1 MDIDP
6 VDLLNTN
13 QFIKTPELQKNVQL
27 EKENEFRKFYEK
39 DLENKNDTNILQS
52 LDLKN
57 LIVDESQD
65 PNNLLTTNVLDK
77 NDKSGKSVKGGIG
90 RTTREIKTLISVDS
104 RDRDKLLY
112 SKPNNFKIF
121 LNKTFL
127 NVKSIRLASLEFPNT
142 NAVINSLNRNL
153 YWRNQEDITLDFT
166 LNNNNKLEY
175 PVYTNQLRI
184 GSYIASSLQTEITS
198 KLNIIR
204 RKQGQSNGNSIIG
217 DYHYFVTSLDI
228 ETDIVTFISLI
239 LKQLANN
246 PISTTADSGTIRVF
260 ATSHG
265 YTTNDNIYLVD
276 CKAVAGI
283 DASLLNGFHII
294 TVINPNVYTF
304 EVNVKASQTVGDSTK
319 GGGGGNIV
327 KSGTQAPFQLL
338 WGQENFTVAQNIGFP
353 LENSSQIMYTNI
365 NIQFEN
371 IFQMNITTSSIHGLS
386 RDFLFIGQLIKV
398 GTIVSNIFIQLYSF
412 TITDVPSTTTLIVQV
427 VDNTIPDTLSG
438 TNGFPMSSTDYIQFG
453 TRTPINVYIYEQYTT
468 QSFLVTTTTPHGY
481 KFIDINNTIFSL
493 YNTVDPTVTNDNN
506 YDGDY
511 YISQILDNYRLIL
524 PGILVNTNVHNNG
537 IYGQTPKLN
546 PLITFTAT
554 ITNIIPNFTFIG
566 GLYYTKIT
574 CSIPHKLKI
583 DTVDPKL
590 NDFVY
595 FYNVVS
601 APTFINSMQ
610 VSSIIDSYSFLIQ
623 FNMSSINMTNIT
635 KRLAYIGTGLIT
647 VDYPSHGFNSV
658 ISITQFGLPA
668 LGQALVQTTV
678 NHNLVAGKIIRISN
692 TDARSSTNNP
702 SMNDAYNIVSIESSD
717 SFVISRLSGKGLI
730 TISTIGTTGIIGLS
744 NEFRLY
750 SANDTGGIPSTI
762 LNRYPYTLRDILDV
776 NTFTFMIPSVFA
788 TSTEI
793 GGGNNVYISSLYHGF
808 SGVQKNTKN
817 NILNRSINLEGENY
831 AFITCPQLGTMKN
844 TGNVKDI
851 FARIILDQ
859 APGYV
864 CFNYLS
870 NPKIFDTVPLA
881 QLSELEFSIV
891 NYDNTLYEF
900 SDINYSFTLEIT
912 EVIDTTDLFN
922 HSSRRGI
929 IDTH

>member
-27 EKENEFRKFYEK
+27 ERENEFKQFYEK
-39 DLENKNDTNILQS
+39 ELEKQNDTKIIQS

-65 PNNLLTTNVLDK
+65 PNNLLTTNVVNFSK
-77 NDKSGKSVKGGIG
+77 TQNTNGSRS
-90 RTTREIKTLISVDS
+90 TREVKTLISVDS
-104 RDRDKLLY
+104 RDRDRLLY
-112 SKPNNFKIF
+112 PKPNNFKTF

-153 YWRNQEDITLDFT
+153 YWRNQEDINLDFT
-166 LNNNNKLEY
+166 LSNNNKIEY

-184 GSYIASSLQTEITS
+184 GSYIASTLQTEITG
-198 KLNIIR
+198 KLNVIR

-246 PISTTADSGTIRVF
+246 PISTTVDSGTIRVF

-283 DASLLNGFHII
+283 EANLLNGFHII

-338 WGQENFTVAQNIGFP
+338 WGQEDFTVAQNIGFP

-365 NIQFEN
+365 NIPFEN
-371 IFQMNITTSSIHGLS
+371 IFQMNITTTTIHGLS
-386 RDFLFIGQLIKV
+386 RDFLFIGQSIKV
-398 GTIVSNIFIQLYSF
+398 GTIITNTFVQLYSF
-412 TITDVPSTTTLIVQV
+412 TITDISSTTSLTVQV
-427 VDNTIPDTLSG
+427 TDNTIPDSLSG
-438 TNGFPMSSTDYIQFG
+438 IDGFPLSTTNYIQFG
-453 TRTPINVYIYEQYTT
+453 TRTPINVYIYEQYTQ

-481 KFIDINNTIFSL
+481 TFIDINNTIFSL

-511 YISQILDNYRLIL
+511 YISQILDNNRLIL
-524 PGILVNTNVHNNG
+524 PGVLVSNNVHNNG

-546 PLITFTAT
+546 PLLTFTAT
-554 ITNIIPNFTFIG
+554 ITNIVPNFTFIG

-574 CSIPHKLKI
+574 CAIPHKLKI
-583 DTVDPKL
+583 DLVDPHL
-590 NDFVY
+590 NDYVY

-601 APTFINSMQ
+601 APTFTTSMR
-610 VSSIIDSYSFLIQ
+610 VSSIIDPYSFLIQ
-623 FNMSSINMTNIT
+623 LNMTSVNMTNIT
-635 KRLAYIGTGLIT
+635 KGLAYIGTGLIT
-647 VDYPSHGFNSV
+647 VDYPSHGFNSIV
-658 ISITQFGLPA
+658 SITQYGLPA
-668 LGQALVQTTV
+668 VGQALVQTTV
-678 NHNLVAGKIIRISN
+678 NHNLTAGKIIRISN

-702 SMNDAYNIVSIESSD
+702 SMNDAYNIVSIITND
-717 SFVISRLSGKGLI
+717 TFVISRLTGKGLI
-730 TISTIGTTGIIGLS
+730 TISTAGTTGIIGLS

-762 LNRYPYTLRDILDV
+762 LNKYPYTVRDVIDT

-788 TSTEI
+788 NSTQK
-793 GGGNNVYISSLYHGF
+793 GGGNNVYISSLFHGF

-870 NPKIFDTVPLA
+870 NPKVFDTVPLS

-912 EVIDTTDLFN
+912 EIIDTTDLFN
-922 HSSRRGI
+922 HSSKRGI

>member
-27 EKENEFRKFYEK
+27 ESVNEFKKYYEK
-39 DLENKNDTNILQS
+39 ELEKVADTKIIQS

-57 LIVDESQD
+57 LIVDESHD
-65 PNNLLTTNVLDK
+65 HNNLLTTNTVDFSKSK
-77 NDKSGKSVKGGIG
+77 NDYGS
-90 RTTREIKTLISVDS
+90 RTTREVKTLISVDS
-104 RDRDKLLY
+104 RDRDILLY
-112 SKPNNFKIF
+112 PKPNNFKTF

-127 NVKSIRLASLEFPNT
+127 NVKSIKLASLEFPNT

-153 YWRNQEDITLDFT
+153 YWRNQEDINLDFT
-166 LNNNNKLEY
+166 LSNNNKLEY

-184 GSYIASSLQTEITS
+184 GSYIANSLQTEITS
-198 KLNIIR
+198 KLNVIR

-246 PISTTADSGTIRVF
+246 PISTTTDSGTIRVF

-283 DASLLNGFHII
+283 DATLLNGFHII

-338 WGQENFTVAQNIGFP
+338 WGQQDFTVAQNIGFP

-365 NIQFEN
+365 NIPFEN
-371 IFQMNITTSSIHGLS
+371 IFQMNITTTTIHGLS
-386 RDFLFIGQLIKV
+386 RDFLFIGQSIKV
-398 GTIVSNIFIQLYSF
+398 GTIITNIFVQLYSF
-412 TITDVPSTTTLIVQV
+412 TITDITNTTSLTVQV
-427 VDNTIPDTLSG
+427 TDNTIPDTLSG
-438 TNGFPMSSTDYIQFG
+438 TDGFPLSITNYIQFG
-453 TRTPINVYIYEQYTT
+453 TRTPIKVYIYEQYTQ

-481 KFIDINNTIFSL
+481 NFIDINSTIFSL

-511 YISQILDNYRLIL
+511 YISQILDNNRLIL
-524 PGILVNTNVHNNG
+524 PGILVGSNIHNNG

-546 PLITFTAT
+546 PIITFTAT
-554 ITNIIPNFTFIG
+554 INNIVPNFIFIG

-574 CSIPHKLKI
+574 CAIPHKLKI
-583 DTVDPKL
+583 NSIDPKL
-590 NDFVY
+590 NDYVY

-601 APTFINSMQ
+601 APSFSTSMRI
-610 VSSIIDSYSFLIQ
+610 SSIIDAYSFLIQ
-623 FNMSSINMTNIT
+623 LNMTSVNMTNIT
-635 KRLAYIGTGLIT
+635 KGLAYIGTGLIT
-647 VDYPSHGFNSV
+647 IDYPSHGFNSIV
-658 ISITQFGLPA
+658 SITQYS

-678 NHNLVAGKIIRISN
+678 NHNLIAGKIIRISN

-702 SMNDAYNIVSIESSD
+702 SMNDAYNIVSIQSSD
-717 SFVISRLSGKGLI
+717 TFVISRLTGKGLI
-730 TISTIGTTGIIGLS
+730 TISTVGTTGIIGLS

-750 SANDTGGIPSTI
+750 SATDTGGILSTI
-762 LNRYPYTLRDILDV
+762 LNSYPYTVRDIIDT

-788 TSTEI
+788 NSTQN
-793 GGGNNVYISSLYHGF
+793 GGGNNVYISSLFHGF

-831 AFITCPQLGTMKN
+831 CFITCPQLGTMKN

-870 NPKIFDTVPLA
+870 NPKVFDTVPLS
-881 QLSELEFSIV
+881 QLSELEFSII

-912 EVIDTTDLFN
+912 EIIDTTDLFN